1 MINQKIWAIL
11 TKSFKTMVKPG
22 TLNNILQCPQDNF
35 QYCKLSR
42 GSFSAG
48 IVYNTTPVQRED
60 VRGSST
66 ALDNYYNSTGTFG
79 EILFVLLCI
88 RFVLIITVIPHL

>member
-22 TLNNILQCPQDNF
+22 TLNNIVNCPAAVLVQ
-35 QYCKLSR
+35 
-42 GSFSAG
+42 G

-88 RFVLIITVIPHL
+88 RFVLIITVIPHT